1 MKKKSRETRIDKDN
15 TIDTSPVKTDV
26 YKYPRGN
33 RYNIVYAKTPN
44 NNQHIRRSD
53 EELQKIIDS
62 KPKNWTK
69 KDFLGEGKLNSQKL
83 LTRKE
88 TDRKTL
94 KFYQTGKRIN
104 MKNIFDNSTEESIR
118 EFKKGEID
126 FETLKNRSSTI
137 KWRSNM
143 SKKERELY
151 DKKVYYNLS
160 EEQLK
165 NKAQRQKEYYKKKS
179 RIK

>member
-1 MKKKSRETRIDKDN
+1 MKKKSKEISSIKDN
-15 TIDTSPVKTDV
+15 TIVTSPVKTDV

-44 NNQHIRRSD
+44 NNQHVRRSD

-69 KDFLGEGKLNSQKL
+69 KDFLGEGKLNDQKL

-143 SKKERELY
+143 SNQDRKLY
-151 DKKVYYNLS
+151 DRKVYENLT
-160 EEQLK
+160 EEQLEAK
-165 NKAQRQKEYYKKKS
+165 RQRQRDFYEKYLKKN
-179 RIK
+179 

>member
-1 MKKKSRETRIDKDN
+1 MKKKGKEISSDKDN

-69 KDFLGEGKLNSQKL
+69 KDFLGEGKLNNQKI

-88 TDRKTL
+88 TDRPGLT
-94 KFYQTGKRIN
+94 FYQKGKRIN
-104 MKNIFDNSTEESIR
+104 MENILNHSTEESIQ

-143 SKKERELY
+143 SDKERKIY
-151 DKKVYYNLS
+151 DQRVYENLTD
-160 EEQLK
+160 EQLEDK
-165 NKAQRQKEYYKKKS
+165 RERQRQFNQKNFKKN
-179 RIK
+179 